1 MTTAK
6 EIRQMANMV
15 WRVKG
20 IPKMGTL
27 SSAVKTNSRAA
38 ANAFKMEFSFLRNK
52 LVMMPRIALLNIMR
66 MTKVWL
72 MDAND
77 DEEKALARSP

>member
-1 MTTAK
+1 MTTAT
-6 EIRQMANMV
+6 EMRQMASMV

-20 IPKMGTL
+20 MPKMGTL
-27 SSAVKTNSRAA
+27 SRAVKTNSRAA
-38 ANAFKMEFSFLRNK
+38 AKAFKMEFNFLRNK
-52 LVMMPRIALLNIMR
+52 LVMMPRIALLKIMR

>member
-1 MTTAK
+1 MTTAT
-6 EIRQMANMV
+6 EIRKMANMV

-27 SSAVKTNSRAA
+27 SNAVKTNSRAA
-38 ANAFKMEFSFLRNK
+38 ANALKMEFNFLRNK
-52 LVMMPRIALLNIMR
+52 LVMMPRIALLKIRR

-72 MDAND
+72 MEANE
-77 DEEKALARSP
+77 DEEKTLARSP

>member
-1 MTTAK
+1 M
-6 EIRQMANMV
+6 
-15 WRVKG
+15 
-20 IPKMGTL
+20 PKMGTL
-27 SSAVKTNSRAA
+27 SRAVKTNSRAA
-38 ANAFKMEFSFLRNK
+38 AKAFKMEFNFLRNK
-52 LVMMPRIALLNIMR
+52 LVMIPRTALLNIMR